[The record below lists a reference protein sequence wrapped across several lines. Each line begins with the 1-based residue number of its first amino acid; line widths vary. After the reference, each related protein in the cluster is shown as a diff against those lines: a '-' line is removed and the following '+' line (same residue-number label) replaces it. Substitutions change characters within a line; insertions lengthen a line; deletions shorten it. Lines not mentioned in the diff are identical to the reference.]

1 MTETTGA
8 TGAKRARSP
17 KDLGARGRSFWTS
30 TVSVFE
36 LNESETRLLHEC
48 CRILDELDELR
59 EVVVR
64 EGVSSTGST
73 GQTVAHPALAAMSS
87 HRGLLGRLL
96 TQLDLPYEDDV
107 ARTPSQ
113 IRASRAASSRWERR
127 AAVVAHG

>member
-1 MTETTGA
+1 MTETVGSDTPR
-8 TGAKRARSP
+8 RARPP
-17 KDLGARGRSFWTS
+17 KDLGARGRSFWAS

-36 LNESETRLLHEC
+36 LNESEIRLLHEC

-64 EGVSSTGST
+64 EGVTSTGST

-87 HRGLLGRLL
+87 HRGILGRLL
-96 TQLDLPYEDDV
+96 TQLDLPYEEHE
-107 ARTPSQ
+107 ARTPAQ

-127 AAVVAHG
+127 AANG

>member
-1 MTETTGA
+1 MTETTGS
-8 TGAKRARSP
+8 TGPKRARPP
-17 KDLGARGRSFWTS
+17 KDLGARGRTFWTS

-36 LNESETRLLHEC
+36 LNESEVRLLHEC

-59 EVVVR
+59 VVVVR
-64 EGVSSTGST
+64 EGVTSTGST

-96 TQLDLPYEDDV
+96 TQLDLPYNEEDE

-113 IRASRAASSRWERR
+113 IRASRAASSRWNRR
-127 AAVVAHG
+127 AANG